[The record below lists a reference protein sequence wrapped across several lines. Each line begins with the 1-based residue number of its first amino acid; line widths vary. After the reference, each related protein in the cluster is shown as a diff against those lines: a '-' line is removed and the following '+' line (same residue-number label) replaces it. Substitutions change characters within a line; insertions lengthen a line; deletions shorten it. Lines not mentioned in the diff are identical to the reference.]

1 MNIAVDFRFIS
12 LILISVAVIVML
24 GLGLTIPKVA
34 GYSALLILLTSLLGL
49 WATRKD
55 NFPPLEKWEKW
66 WVSAIFL
73 YFGLISLDIFM
84 GYGGVRDLDSP
95 SRLILAIP
103 VFLYIRRV
111 DLNINIIW
119 IASAIGAITS
129 GIYAGYQYEILEMNR
144 VTGMTSPIYFGQAS
158 LIFTLFSLIG
168 FYSNKKIW
176 IKLLL
181 FIAIIMGIYSVFVSG
196 SRGAWVA
203 LPIVAIALISIL
215 KKTPLSRKLGSLIIL
230 IGVLYAAYQSPQLPV
245 KSRVNHAMNEV
256 IAYYQE
262 DKVETSSGY
271 RLEMWKGAW
280 LMTKSS
286 NFLGV
291 GESQYPNHIVKLIQE
306 GEVSKSIDKFIVPHN
321 QYLNSL
327 SKVTPVNMKL
337 R

>member
-1 MNIAVDFRFIS
+1 
-12 LILISVAVIVML
+12 
-24 GLGLTIPKVA
+24 
-34 GYSALLILLTSLLGL
+34 
-49 WATRKD
+49 
-55 NFPPLEKWEKW
+55 
-66 WVSAIFL
+66 
-73 YFGLISLDIFM
+73 
-84 GYGGVRDLDSP
+84 
-95 SRLILAIP
+95 
-103 VFLYIRRV
+103 
-111 DLNINIIW
+111 
-119 IASAIGAITS
+119 
-129 GIYAGYQYEILEMNR
+129 
-144 VTGMTSPIYFGQAS
+144 
-158 LIFTLFSLIG
+158 
-168 FYSNKKIW
+168 
-176 IKLLL
+176 
-181 FIAIIMGIYSVFVSG
+181 MGIYSVFVSG

-327 SKVTPVNMKL
+327 SEQGVIGIISLLMMMLIPLKVSLYSIKKNAKNKL
-337 R
+337 IALYPALLIIAYLSFMLTGVTLERESMVVLYAFLMSMCMGILVRNK